1 VAVVADL
8 DTLLVQAVRKLEGV
22 VVAVI
27 HIQPEVVSVAM
38 DNNLHKI
45 QVSVL

>member
-1 VAVVADL
+1 MAAQ
-8 DTLLVQAVRKLEGV
+8 DTQDAQAVRKLEGV